1 MFEKIA
7 AYLAEQL
14 AISVDEITADTT
26 FDALGVDSLDTVEMV
41 MDLEEELGV
50 DLEITDQITTVGEL
64 VAYVESK
71 VG

>member
-50 DLEITDQITTVGEL
+50 DLEINDQITTVGEL